1 MSEIKENVRQLS
13 FDEVKSLYDKS
24 DRKEILID
32 VRELEEYEEAHIP
45 GVPLIPMSEI
55 VSLVDQFKPD
65 EEYVLICRSGRRSHE
80 VAKFF
85 QENGIEQVHNYADG
99 MLGWEAAKTD
109 GPEWVVSQ
117 VNEIYK

>member
-1 MSEIKENVRQLS
+1 MSEIKENVKQLS
-13 FDEVKSLYDKS
+13 FDEVKGLYDKA

-85 QENGIEQVHNYADG
+85 QENGIERVHNYADG
-99 MLGWEAAKTD
+99 MIGWEAAKTD
-109 GPEWVVSQ
+109 GPEWVVSE